1 MAKNKG
7 KGGSGRRKG
16 KNGQDE
22 MGTARELLFKED
34 GQGYGYLNK
43 TLGNGRFEVF
53 CDDGV
58 TRLGILRG
66 KLRKK
71 IWFVAGDVVL
81 HGMRDFQAAKID
93 IFHKYTSNEVE
104 NLYEYEEVPR
114 ILYNMYKNDVHGHD
128 QTGENGESDIE
139 FSGDDVDAI

>member
-1 MAKNKG
+1 
-7 KGGSGRRKG
+7 
-16 KNGQDE
+16 
-22 MGTARELLFKED
+22 
-34 GQGYGYLNK
+34 
-43 TLGNGRFEVF
+43 
-53 CDDGV
+53 
-58 TRLGILRG
+58 
-66 KLRKK
+66 
-71 IWFVAGDVVL
+71 
-81 HGMRDFQAAKID
+81 MRDFQAAKID